1 MKMKLKLA
9 ALGLAAFMSI
19 SAAQAQ
25 SCQQNFQVEG
35 TPMLSALNYRSSA
48 TFPGVSTA
56 AAQDRAKRA
65 MVAEGFSGIRH
76 DRGVGALTAVQ
87 ETSGSGRPQTLRVTV
102 RKAGAGS
109 RVDAVFMVQVGQV
122 APEGAVRG
130 AICRILDSVG
140 G

>member
-1 MKMKLKLA
+1 MKKIITSAILLFAGM
-9 ALGLAAFMSI
+9 G
-19 SAAQAQ
+19 AAQAQ

-35 TPMLSALNYRSSA
+35 TPLLSALNYR
-48 TFPGVSTA
+48 TFGIFPGVSTA

-102 RKAGAGS
+102 RKSGNGS

-122 APEGAVRG
+122 APEGATRG
-130 AICRILDSVG
+130 ALCRIVDSVG

>member
-1 MKMKLKLA
+1 MMKILSASA
-9 ALGLAAFMSI
+9 AAVLLSAA
-19 SAAQAQ
+19 AAQAQ

-35 TPMLSALNYRSSA
+35 TPLLSAMNYR
-48 TFPGVSTA
+48 TFEIFPGVSTA

-102 RKAGAGS
+102 RKSGKGS

-122 APEGAVRG
+122 APEGTVRS
-130 AICRILDSVG
+130 ALCRVVEAAG

>member
-1 MKMKLKLA
+1 MKA
-9 ALGLAAFMSI
+9 IILGTAMLVTA
-19 SAAQAQ
+19 SAAHAQ
-25 SCQQNFQVEG
+25 TCQQNFQVEG
-35 TPMLSALNYRSSA
+35 TPMLSALNYRSSEV
-48 TFPGVSTA
+48 FPNVSPA

-102 RKAGAGS
+102 RKAGKGS
-109 RVDAVFMVQVGQV
+109 RVDAVFMVQVGQI
-122 APEGAVRG
+122 AAEGATRG
-130 AICRILDSVG
+130 AICRIIESVG